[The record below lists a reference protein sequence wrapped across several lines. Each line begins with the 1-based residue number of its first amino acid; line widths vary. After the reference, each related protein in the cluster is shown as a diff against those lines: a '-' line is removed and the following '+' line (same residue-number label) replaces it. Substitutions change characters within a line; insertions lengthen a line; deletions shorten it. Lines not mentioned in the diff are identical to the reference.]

1 MFSVGHFRNTTVH
14 TRLLLER
21 VRSPEGSTEKFH
33 AGRRVFP
40 ESALRHLRPHHLSL
54 SFLSLSFPFFS
65 LYLFPSLPFTIPL
78 FNLQSTAKAAR
89 RNGGI
94 GAKDGFRYRKDR
106 EQDFPSYIPAASYPE
121 IRMYS
126 VTDRFERASVKV
138 TPSRVYDVYDV
149 YFLINLHGA
158 VTLYSLAHISGKESA
173 SRILLQA
180 AERIQRGWK

>member
-21 VRSPEGSTEKFH
+21 VRSPEGSAEKFH
-33 AGRRVFP
+33 AGRRFFP
-40 ESALRHLRPHHLSL
+40 ESALRHLHSP
-54 SFLSLSFPFFS
+54 SFLFLSFPFFS
-65 LYLFPSLPFTIPL
+65 LCLFPSLSFTIPL

-89 RNGGI
+89 RDGGI

-138 TPSRVYDVYDV
+138 TPSRVYDVY
-149 YFLINLHGA
+149 FLINLHGA
-158 VTLYSLAHISGKESA
+158 VTLYSLAHIFE
-173 SRILLQA
+173 
-180 AERIQRGWK
+180 